1 MTRMLREARGWTQEH
16 LAVVSGVHV
25 RTIQRVE
32 AGGSASAE
40 TLGALAAAFNV
51 AATDVGGPVHVVPV
65 REWEQDV
72 LFPDDGAVYRSWETS
87 ERQVCAPM
95 PVGPV
100 KVKRFRF
107 EFPVGEQP
115 CLIVERKVGRMVVS
129 EDGPREVWK
138 PRRVMFPT
146 FTEAD
151 LEEGETFEGR
161 LRGVVAAFNNAG
173 FDDAEAGTAGL
184 RQVTWAT
191 MVVTGEPE
199 QHSMA
204 ATHFAFG
211 AGDLRFIASL
221 KVIPHTLASLA

>member
-1 MTRMLREARGWTQEH
+1 MSHRGAE
-16 LAVVSGVHV
+16 SGSDGGVGGWAAGG
-25 RTIQRVE
+25 VE
-32 AGGSASAE
+32 ASAGDVPDVHGG
-40 TLGALAAAFNV
+40 
-51 AATDVGGPVHVVPV
+51 
-65 REWEQDV
+65 
-72 LFPDDGAVYRSWETS
+72 
-87 ERQVCAPM
+87 
-95 PVGPV
+95 
-100 KVKRFRF
+100 
-107 EFPVGEQP
+107 
-115 CLIVERKVGRMVVS
+115 
-129 EDGPREVWK
+129 
-138 PRRVMFPT
+138 
-146 FTEAD
+146 TEAD

>member
-146 FTEAD
+146 FTEARRR
-151 LEEGETFEGR
+151 TSKRGR
-161 LRGVVAAFNNAG
+161 RSRVGCGVWWRRSTTRGS
-173 FDDAEAGTAGL
+173 
-184 RQVTWAT
+184 T
-191 MVVTGEPE
+191 MRRRGRRG
-199 QHSMA
+199 S
-204 ATHFAFG
+204 G
-211 AGDLRFIASL
+211 R
-221 KVIPHTLASLA
+221 